1 MIVMKPED
9 VATQAEEIIKKRL
22 ESETKYLEGLIIGVA
37 DQKELVEIAVAATSD
52 SGNKAMASF
61 LMKKYGRILKHG

>member
-1 MIVMKPED
+1 MVMKPED

-22 ESETKYLEGLIIGVA
+22 EGETKYLEGLIIDVA

-52 SGNKAMASF
+52 SGNNAMASF
-61 LMKKYGRILKHG
+61 LMKKYGRILEHG